1 MCLAP
6 LVSYSNIDTLK
17 LSILNDNKLK
27 AGIYRIINNTTGES
41 YVGSSINI
49 SQRFKNYFNINYIS
63 TGAKSSRICRAL
75 LKYGYSNFSLEIIEY
90 CDVSVL
96 LERETF
102 YIQTLKPE
110 YNILQS
116 GGSNLGYKHT
126 EETKAKMSGSASNRT
141 DELKAKYSKAAVGRK
156 FNHTEETKA
165 KLSAASL
172 DRRLSEETRAKL
184 SVIQSNRLKHPV
196 PGMKVEVTDTLT
208 GETFLYDSIRMA
220 ARELNT
226 NHNTI
231 RNYIKSKKLFQGK
244 FQISVLLQ

>member
-1 MCLAP
+1 M
-6 LVSYSNIDTLK
+6 DTLK

-27 AGIYRIINNTTGES
+27 SGIYRIINIDTGES
-41 YVGSSINI
+41 YVGSSVNI
-49 SQRFKNYFNINYIS
+49 TQRFRNYFNINYLS
-63 TGAKSSRICRAL
+63 SGAKSSRICRAL
-75 LKYGYSNFSLEIIEY
+75 LKYGYSKFRLEVIEY

-126 EETKAKMSGSASNRT
+126 EESKARMSASASNRT

-165 KLSAASL
+165 KLSAASMN
-172 DRRLSEETRAKL
+172 RKLSEETKAKL
-184 SVIQSNRLKHPV
+184 SVIQSNRLKDPV
-196 PGMKVEVTDTLT
+196 PGNKVVVTDTFT
-208 GETFLYDSIRMA
+208 GETLEYDSIRKTA
-220 ARELNT
+220 KELDT

-231 RNYIKSKKLFQGK
+231 RNYIKSKKLFQGR
-244 FQISVLLQ
+244 FQISEL